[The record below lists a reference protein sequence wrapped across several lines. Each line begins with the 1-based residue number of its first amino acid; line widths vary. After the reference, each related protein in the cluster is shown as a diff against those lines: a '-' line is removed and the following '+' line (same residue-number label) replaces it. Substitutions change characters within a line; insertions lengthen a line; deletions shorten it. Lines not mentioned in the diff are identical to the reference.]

1 MIEECKTVRANV
13 AASFVNIAG
22 YRFVDLPDR
31 DELRQPFRNKCES
44 LGLLGTILLS
54 HEGIN
59 FFLSGKQD
67 SIDGFLDHL
76 ERDERFID
84 IPLKISHSEER
95 AFRKMNVRLKNE
107 IISMGMEDVKP
118 AEFTGPTI
126 SPVEFKQWLD
136 EGREVTILDA
146 RNDYEIRLGT
156 FENSQNLGIS
166 SFRSF
171 PEAVQNSSL
180 NKQKPVVMFCTGGIR
195 CEKASAVMLNE
206 GFEDVRQIKGGI
218 LGYFEAV
225 GGAHWDGECFVFDR
239 RVAVDPQL
247 NETSAE
253 VCFACREPLTP
264 EEQKSEHY
272 IIGEAC
278 PHCI

>member
-1 MIEECKTVRANV
+1 MGT
-13 AASFVNIAG
+13 SFVNIAG

-59 FFLSGKQD
+59 YFLSGKQD
-67 SIDGFLDHL
+67 AIDGFLEYL

-84 IPLKISHSEER
+84 IPLKISYSEAC

-107 IISMGMEDVKP
+107 IISMGMDEIIP
-118 AEFTGPTI
+118 AEFTGPMI
-126 SPVEFKQWLD
+126 SPEEFKQWLD
-136 EGREVTILDA
+136 EGKEVTILDT
-146 RNDYEIRLGT
+146 RNDYEIRIGT
-156 FENSQNLGIS
+156 FENAVDFGLST
-166 SFRSF
+166 FRGF

-180 NKQKPVVMFCTGGIR
+180 DKQIPVVMFCTGGIR
-195 CEKASAVMLNE
+195 CEKASVVMLNE
-206 GFEDVRQIKGGI
+206 GFEDVRQIEGGI

-225 GGAHWDGECFVFDR
+225 GGAHWDGDCFVFDR

-264 EEQKSEHY
+264 EEQQSEYY
-272 IIGEAC
+272 IIGETC
-278 PHCI
+278 PHCIQIEELS